1 MKNKIYQKI
10 VLCTTLLAVVC
21 LSILFFMQF
30 IRNVSV
36 GADNSRMKLE
46 VNLDKYINYNIS
58 DQDKGTLIQYDVK
71 VGNNEEELREYIPT
85 RESELNIGLNQID
98 GKYPYDVK
106 VVAKS
111 TEATNGKTEE
121 IQENYQY
128 DNTTGTV
135 VIKANNENENG
146 EPISSSEPSK
156 DAKDEYLVICY
167 YDTYIEQLIE
177 RELDIKISVKAS
189 LFEED
194 RLASA
199 EDELTGKVK
208 ENIGELTNISYNT
221 PDIANGYIKSNI
233 INGTNYD
240 TVYTEK
246 QSVLIS
252 KKESQEKIK
261 ILENNNFVKANNNN
275 SETEIDVENKG
286 DLVYKSTKIRKSD
299 ITRVLGLDGE
309 ISILDNNQNLI
320 ATINKDT
327 EFEQDGTVTIN
338 YENEPQAIII
348 KTSNIQNEGIL
359 NIENTKVIKSSMLEI
374 NNSKIKTVGSLIG
387 VRSETINETEK
398 KIEEYS
404 KEYENKIDIKDSKT
418 NVTLEVNNDQWT
430 NKQQNEITFDVY
442 TNANTINDNMLKN
455 PKIKIELPSQVEKVI
470 LGNSSVVYAN
480 GLELQDPYLETSKN
494 GNIVIVANLIG
505 EQTSYNDNSLG
516 LITDVKISATV
527 ILKKDIEGAIEN
539 VNLIY
544 ANQYTLDG
552 STEVE
557 EKSKQIKIEN
567 YKEEVSNQSEQII
580 ASNVGDTLN
589 TTSEKVDGLKV
600 EVVPVRGDT
609 TLKDGDTVYE
619 GEFIKYN
626 IKVTNTS
633 DKQIDN
639 VKVVGTIPEGTVYG
653 ELEADYE
660 NTFGKYEYS
669 FDENIKEKTIQIG
682 SLGAGEIS
690 TNFYEVKIND
700 LGDGEE
706 EKETLSNIKVF
717 VGDAEIT
724 NYQIK
729 NIIKSADVQVFLA
742 ARKNTIE
749 GMWTYALKVKSDIE
763 GVADLKLQLP
773 KEFVLRGITNA
784 DSYGEEN
791 PKVYEMQVSDDNL
804 ITTKINLT
812 TKEKEYI
819 IIGDIDS
826 LKAENQTEESKLYLN
841 AIAKVFV
848 NNTVY
853 SSNENRIEYNY
864 ENVSVSMTS
873 DNEGEEIKYEDEIEY
888 KIEVKSIGKKDYY
901 REDSSVT
908 TVNLKDYL
916 PEDVIPVSVTYQNWE
931 IDNITENEEAETYT
945 INNGYKKIEKTKE
958 INGRT
963 TDEKGNQ
970 LPDID
975 IDLFI
980 PFYESSTVIIKCKAG
995 LVEEKTR
1002 IENNATVSGDYILSK
1017 TTNTITHTILPYD
1030 YEDNQDPD
1038 NPDNP
1043 DNPDS
1048 PDSPDKPDDK
1058 NEKYS
1063 ISGIAWL
1070 DENEDGKRQTNEKLL
1085 DGITVMLVNTDNSSA
1100 IKAKQV
1106 TDANGSYKFS
1116 ELEKGKYII
1125 IFNYDTDTYSLT
1137 EYQKSGVSSSL
1148 NSDATTKEI
1157 TLLGTQT
1164 KAGVTDIID
1173 LGASIQNID
1182 IGLIKNKICDLKLDK
1197 YISKV
1202 TVKTNSG
1209 TKEQSYNN
1217 TQIAKVE
1224 IKSKEIQGAIIA
1236 VEYKIVITN
1245 EGEIPTSVNK
1255 VIDYFPDGLEFS
1267 SELNKSWTTTKNGEL
1282 TNASISNQKIDPG
1295 KSIELTLVATKTMTS
1310 NSTGTFANIA
1320 EIGQMSNSADI
1331 KDIDS
1336 TPGNKVESEDD
1347 YSRADLIISISTG
1360 AGLYISIILGIMLI
1374 IAIVVYL
1381 NVKFGI
1387 KRIAKISMFV
1397 MITVLTI
1404 FINMQDTFAADYKPW
1419 SSLPESASW
1428 EKTSESGHNGFAT
1441 FKASG
1446 YNITGYCAMQTY
1458 SSATGSGVKRYLD
1471 KDKDKDGNED
1481 KDRRVGTIKYHTEDA
1496 KSDEDIF
1503 LKKVNND
1510 EDVYVVNDGNK
1521 LKIGPFKIKG
1531 NATSYKYTIT
1541 GKDATG
1547 KNKTDYNPE
1556 VTDKTTNNGV
1566 TTFYLKINYTEDSIS
1581 NVKVTG
1587 YKKVTTI
1594 SKKDYKAAYA
1604 YYIPYSDAGTST
1616 TTWKCKMGH
1625 THTNWP
1631 ITSFYHN
1638 YPFQDVMTDDR
1649 YKWTEGGETKSEIKH
1664 KDLNW
1669 IIRNGDLEII
1679 KQDKNDSNVKLKD
1692 VELRVQCDE
1701 VNYNKTFKTG
1711 EDGKITLK
1719 NLKQGT
1725 YTITEL
1731 SNPHYGYTV
1740 MVTGSVKVKG
1750 GMKNTCTL
1758 GNQKQTGNL
1767 KIIKQD
1773 ADSEKNLE
1781 GVSFKIK
1788 RKDEN
1793 KYIQVKTGD
1802 DWKKDITGI
1811 VHIDDMKTVDTESE
1825 ATIFTTNSDGIIEV
1839 RNILKGTYY
1848 VEEVSVGDKYF
1859 GYEVDDDYITWSYTS
1874 TANKDNTGSGK
1885 GHIATVEVVARAS
1898 YNTKE
1903 PPKEENRNE
1912 IVVFKNKRKY
1922 IKLSGYAWEDKRV
1935 GGKDNKA
1942 GNEKCDVEEN
1952 TESNKEED
1960 KRLANVLVKL
1970 YSWEGKLLGQTITD
1984 EKGNYVFGT
1993 KSMADINGDGIISI
2007 VDATEITRVI
2017 SSGETNKYTNG
2028 LMDINND
2035 GKIDKADIEKLQ
2047 NIISLNEELI
2057 DVKIEDIYNSETK
2070 KAGYIEFTYNG
2081 LNYETVSVNVKEEN
2095 TNKVAEISSNSQNL
2109 VDKSIDGTYLDNR
2122 TSFNE
2127 SWAVIENNKKIDS
2140 DGNVDTLDYNHN
2152 NYASSLSYPGGVT
2165 GYNEQKYPIIVKD
2178 NTNNNIFNIT
2188 ARTETNTSE
2197 DASCK
2202 FFGQTKTMEMILS
2215 DKKQYIDTIEN
2226 INLGVKERAQPDL
2239 ALIKNIYSAKVI
2251 VNGYEHTYNY
2261 EDRFNKNTGENK
2273 NIDEFN
2279 PENNEEKTET
2289 NVRVKFNQKYG
2300 EKSFTR
2306 AIYPSDVK
2314 ETQDKD
2320 FSVKVVYKIT
2330 LKNES
2335 GVLYSKINSLVD
2347 YFDARYTIEEKGSI
2361 GTGYENGEI
2370 KDEINYKLD
2379 KSYQDAK
2386 YRKLIIDCNTK
2397 INPNESN
2404 RNIYVEYTLTRDS
2417 VKDILFDENWDEKTN
2432 IEGLENIVEIN
2443 SYSTYSDKDF
2453 TKNYAGIDTDSNP
2466 GNVDPENKT
2475 TYEDDTDY
2483 APGLML
2489 EVANPREIT
2498 GTVFEDKVVTEG
2510 GAGKERLGNGI
2521 FDDGK
2526 DGDTTISGV
2535 QVGLYKEADF
2545 IEDEN
2550 GVKLKSGVQPVG
2562 TTTYVGDNKDSTGK
2576 DGKFTIKDFVPGE
2589 YRIVYTWGD
2598 DKYTIEDY
2606 KSTIWTS
2613 ANKEKKKKNKKT
2625 WYRVN
2630 TNKRYSDAKDNYATR
2645 LKIDSGDTSIDK
2657 MDSMTNS
2664 MTFGVELK
2672 DDIYN
2677 RKTETSGIDKVT
2689 FSIENIDFGVIERPR
2704 QSIDVTKRVKSMKV
2718 TLANGQVIADAKII
2732 EKDGKLQLEEQA
2744 KGVAYIQPS
2753 ANASPKN
2760 GMIKAEID
2768 NELIQGATVEIKY
2781 EIKVQN
2787 NSEIDYDSEGYYC
2800 YGEKGGEIVKIKAS
2814 GVYDYLDNTMIVND
2828 ENTKWVTK
2836 TIENY
2841 NEEVSKPTVIEEYLH
2856 KYQSSSTDASGNT
2869 EIRIGYEKFEEQY
2882 SEAKGNWKIENIITA
2897 RKKRLA
2903 DKTILYNADLEKE
2916 LAPGESKNASL
2927 TASKILTNTDEIEL
2941 NNDIEITETTRNTR
2955 TGRKVTPKYTSLYD
2969 RGETVTITTPTG
2981 ENKNYIL
2988 ITIVAISFFV
2998 ILGTGVVFIKK
3009 KILK

>member
-71 VGNNEEELREYIPT
+71 VENNEEELREYIPT

-135 VIKANNENENG
+135 VIKASNQNENG

-167 YDTYIEQLIE
+167 YDTYIEQPIE

-189 LFEED
+189 LFEDD

-299 ITRVLGLDGE
+299 VTRVLGLDGE

-387 VRSETINETEK
+387 VRSETINETEQE
-398 KIEEYS
+398 IEVYS

-480 GLELQDPYLETSKN
+480 GLELQDPYLETNKN

-552 STEVE
+552 STQVE

-589 TTSEKVDGLKV
+589 TTSENVDGLKV

-653 ELEADYE
+653 ELEAEYE
-660 NTFGKYEYS
+660 NAFGKYEYS

-706 EKETLSNIKVF
+706 EKEILSNIKVY

-729 NIIKSADVQVFLA
+729 NIVKSADVQVFLA
-742 ARKNTIE
+742 ARKNITE
-749 GMWTYALKVKSDIE
+749 GMWTYVLKVKSNIE
-763 GVADLKLQLP
+763 EVADLKLQLP

-784 DSYGEEN
+784 DSYGDEN
-791 PKVYEMQVSDDNL
+791 SKVYEMQVSDDNL

-819 IIGDIDS
+819 IVGNIDS

-848 NNTVY
+848 NNAVY

-888 KIEVKSIGKKDYY
+888 KIEVKSIGQKDSYS
-901 REDSSVT
+901 EDNNVT

-945 INNGYKKIEKTKE
+945 INDGYKKVERTKE

-995 LVEEKTR
+995 LVEEKTK

-1043 DNPDS
+1043 DNPDG

-1125 IFNYDTDTYSLT
+1125 IFNYDTDTYSVT

-1217 TQIAKVE
+1217 TQLAKVE
-1224 IKSKEIQGAIIA
+1224 IKSKEIQGAIIV

-1255 VIDYFPDGLEFS
+1255 VIDYLPDGLEFS
-1267 SELNKSWTTTKNGEL
+1267 SELNKSWTTTKSGEF
-1282 TNASISNQKIDPG
+1282 TNTSFSNQKIDPG

-1310 NSTGTFANIA
+1310 NSTGTFTNIA
-1320 EIGQMSNSADI
+1320 EIGQMSNSDDI

-1347 YSRADLIISISTG
+1347 YSKADLIISISTG
-1360 AGLYISIILGIMLI
+1360 AVLYISIILGIILI

-1381 NVKFGI
+1381 NVKYGI
-1387 KRIAKISMFV
+1387 KRITKISMFV

-1404 FINMQDTFAADYKPW
+1404 FINVQDTFAANYKPW

-1428 EKTSESGHNGFAT
+1428 KETGVHTVNGNGYSAFT
-1441 FKASG
+1441 ASG
-1446 YNITGYCAMQTY
+1446 YGITGYCAMETFN
-1458 SSATGSGVKRYLD
+1458 SATGDGLKRHL
-1471 KDKDKDGNED
+1471 DGNG
-1481 KDRRVGTIKYHTEDA
+1481 RYNTITYDTEDA

-1541 GKDATG
+1541 GKDETG
-1547 KNKTDYNPE
+1547 KNKTNYNPE
-1556 VTDKTTNNGV
+1556 VTDETTNNGV

-1581 NVKVTG
+1581 NVRVTG
-1587 YKKVTTI
+1587 YKTVTTI
-1594 SKKDYKAAYA
+1594 SKKYYKAAFA
-1604 YYIPYSDAGTST
+1604 YYIPYSDAGTGT
-1616 TTWKCKMGH
+1616 TTWRCEMGH

-1631 ITSFYHN
+1631 ITSGYYN
-1638 YPFQDVMTDDR
+1638 YPYQDVLTYNR
-1649 YKWTEGGETKSEIKH
+1649 YKWTEGGEKKSTDKSHYVSWTIK
-1664 KDLNW
+1664 
-1669 IIRNGDLEII
+1669 NGDLEII

-1692 VELRVQCDE
+1692 VEVRVQCDA
-1701 VNYNKTFKTG
+1701 VNYDKTFKTG

-1740 MVTGSVKVKG
+1740 MATGSVKVKG

-1788 RKDEN
+1788 KKDEN

-1802 DWKKDITGI
+1802 GWKKDITGI
-1811 VHIDDMKTVDTESE
+1811 VHVDDMQTVDTENE

-1848 VEEVSVGDKYF
+1848 VEEVSVGDIYF

-1898 YNTKE
+1898 YNTTE
-1903 PPKEENRNE
+1903 PPREENRNE
-1912 IVVFKNKRKY
+1912 ILVFKNKRKY

-2007 VDATEITRVI
+2007 VDVTEITRVI

-2122 TSFNE
+2122 TSFNK

-2152 NYASSLSYPGGVT
+2152 NYASSLSYPGGIT

-2188 ARTETNTSE
+2188 ARTETNVDENS
-2197 DASCK
+2197 ASKK
-2202 FFGQTKTMEMILS
+2202 FFGQNKTIEEIC
-2215 DKKQYIDTIEN
+2215 KEGKDTIKN

-2239 ALIKNIYSAKVI
+2239 ALIKNIYSAKVT

-2273 NIDEFN
+2273 KIDEFN

-2453 TKNYAGIDTDSNP
+2453 TKSYAGIDSDSNP
-2466 GNVDPENKT
+2466 GSTIPGNKD

-2483 APGLML
+2483 APGLIL
-2489 EVANPREIT
+2489 EVANSREIT
-2498 GTVFEDKVVTEG
+2498 GTVFEDNAVDPTEG
-2510 GAGKERLGNGI
+2510 GTNRERLGNGK
-2521 FDDGK
+2521 FDDGEK
-2526 DGDTTISGV
+2526 TISGV

-2545 IEDEN
+2545 EEIKDEDGKIIDMQLE
-2550 GVKLKSGVQPVG
+2550 SGAKPVG
-2562 TTTYVGDNKDSTGK
+2562 TTTYEGDNKDSTGK
-2576 DGKFTIKDFVPGE
+2576 DGTFTIKDFVPGE

-2598 DKYTIEDY
+2598 DKYTVEDY

-2613 ANKEKKKKNKKT
+2613 ANKYEKENNKKT

-2630 TNKRYSDAKDNYATR
+2630 THIRYSDAKDNYATR
-2645 LKIDSGDTSIDK
+2645 LKIDSEDTSIDK

-2704 QSIDVTKRVKSMKV
+2704 QSIDVTKRAKSMKM
-2718 TLANGQVIADAKII
+2718 TLANGQVIADAKIV
-2732 EKDGKLQLEEQA
+2732 EKDGKLQLEQQV
-2744 KGVAYIQPS
+2744 KGVIYTEPS
-2753 ANASPKN
+2753 DKNNPKN
-2760 GMIKAEID
+2760 GQIKAEID
-2768 NELIQGATVEIKY
+2768 NELIQGSKVEIEY

-2787 NSEIDYDSEGYYC
+2787 NSEIDYDSERYYC
-2800 YGEKGGEIVKIKAS
+2800 YGEKVGEIVKIKAS
-2814 GVYDYLDNTMIVND
+2814 GVYDYLDNTMIAND
-2828 ENTKWVTK
+2828 ENTEWVTK

-2841 NEEVSKPTVIEEYLH
+2841 NEEVSKPTIMEEYF
-2856 KYQSSSTDASGNT
+2856 KYQSSSIDSSGNT
-2869 EIRIGYEKFEEQY
+2869 EIRVWYEEFKEQY
-2882 SEAKGNWKIENIITA
+2882 ATAIKNWKITEIKEA
-2897 RKKRLA
+2897 RKKKLV

-2916 LAPGESKNASL
+2916 IAPGESKNASL

-2941 NNDIEITETTRNTR
+2941 NNDVEITEVTRTAK

-2998 ILGTGVVFIKK
+2998 ILGTGIVFIKK

>member
-135 VIKANNENENG
+135 VIKASNENENG

-167 YDTYIEQLIE
+167 YDTYIEQPIE

-189 LFEED
+189 LFEDD

-299 ITRVLGLDGE
+299 VTRVLGLDGE
-309 ISILDNNQNLI
+309 ISILDTNQNLI

-387 VRSETINETEK
+387 VRSETINETEQE
-398 KIEEYS
+398 IEVYS

-480 GLELQDPYLETSKN
+480 GLELQDPYLETNKN

-552 STEVE
+552 STQVE
-557 EKSKQIKIEN
+557 EKNKQIKIEN
-567 YKEEVSNQSEQII
+567 YKEEVSNQSEQIV

-589 TTSEKVDGLKV
+589 TTSENVDGLKV

-653 ELEADYE
+653 ELEAEYE
-660 NTFGKYEYS
+660 NAFGKYEYS

-742 ARKNTIE
+742 ARKNITE
-749 GMWTYALKVKSDIE
+749 GMWTYALKVKSNIE
-763 GVADLKLQLP
+763 KVADLKLQLP

-784 DSYGEEN
+784 DSYGDEN
-791 PKVYEMQVSDDNL
+791 SKVYEMQVSDDNL

-819 IIGDIDS
+819 IIGNIDS

-888 KIEVKSIGKKDYY
+888 KIEVKSIGKKDSYS
-901 REDSSVT
+901 EDSNVT

-945 INNGYKKIEKTKE
+945 INDGYKKIEKTKE

-963 TDEKGNQ
+963 TDEEGNQ

-995 LVEEKTR
+995 LVEEKTK

-1030 YEDNQDPD
+1030 YEDNQEPD

-1125 IFNYDTDTYSLT
+1125 IFNYDTDTYSVT

-1217 TQIAKVE
+1217 TQLAKVE
-1224 IKSKEIQGAIIA
+1224 IKSKEIQGAIIV

-1255 VIDYFPDGLEFS
+1255 VIDYLPDGLEFS
-1267 SELNKSWTTTKNGEL
+1267 SELNKSWTTTKNGEF
-1282 TNASISNQKIDPG
+1282 TNTSISNQKIDPG

-1310 NSTGTFANIA
+1310 NSTGTFTNIA
-1320 EIGQMSNSADI
+1320 EIGQMSNSDDI

-1347 YSRADLIISISTG
+1347 YSKADLIISISTG
-1360 AGLYISIILGIMLI
+1360 AVLYISIILGIMLI
-1374 IAIVVYL
+1374 IAIAVYL
-1381 NVKFGI
+1381 NVKYGI

-1404 FINMQDTFAADYKPW
+1404 FINVQDTFAADYKPW

-1428 EKTSESGHNGFAT
+1428 EKTGEQGDGHAKFTAI
-1441 FKASG
+1441 G
-1446 YNITGYCAMQTY
+1446 YGITGYCAMETL
-1458 SSATGSGVKRYLD
+1458 SSAQGVNLKRHLHGRYEPITY
-1471 KDKDKDGNED
+1471 K
-1481 KDRRVGTIKYHTEDA
+1481 TEDA

-1503 LKKVNND
+1503 LERVNND

-1531 NATSYKYTIT
+1531 NATSYEYTII
-1541 GKDATG
+1541 GKDETG

-1556 VTDKTTNNGV
+1556 VTDETTNNGV

-1581 NVKVTG
+1581 NVRVTG
-1587 YKKVTTI
+1587 HKTVTTI
-1594 SKKDYKAAYA
+1594 SKKYYNAAFA
-1604 YYIPYSDAGTST
+1604 YYIPYPDAGTGT
-1616 TTWKCKMGH
+1616 RTWICKKGH
-1625 THTNWP
+1625 THTDWP

-1638 YPFQDVMTDDR
+1638 YPYQDVLTYNR
-1649 YKWTEGGETKSEIKH
+1649 YKWTEGGEKKSTDKSHYVSWTIKY
-1664 KDLNW
+1664 
-1669 IIRNGDLEII
+1669 GDLEII

-1692 VELRVQCDE
+1692 VEVRVQCDA
-1701 VNYNKTFKTG
+1701 VNYDKTFKTG

-1731 SNPHYGYTV
+1731 SNSYYGYNV
-1740 MVTGSVKVKG
+1740 MATGSVKVKG
-1750 GMKNTCTL
+1750 GMKNTYSL
-1758 GNQKQTGNL
+1758 KNEKQTGNL
-1767 KIIKQD
+1767 KIKKQD
-1773 ADSEKNLE
+1773 ADSGKILE
-1781 GVSFKIK
+1781 GVSFRIK
-1788 RKDEN
+1788 RKDKN
-1793 KYIQVKTGD
+1793 KYVQVKVGD

-1811 VHIDDMKTVDTESE
+1811 VHVDDMQTVDTENE

-1848 VEEVSVGDKYF
+1848 VEEVSVGDIYF

-1874 TANKDNTGSGK
+1874 TANEDNTGSGK
-1885 GHIATVEVVARAS
+1885 GHIATVEVGIIES
-1898 YNTKE
+1898 YNTTE
-1903 PPKEENRNE
+1903 TPREENINE
-1912 IVVFKNKRKY
+1912 TIVFKNKRKY
-1922 IKLSGYAWEDKRV
+1922 IKLSGYAWEDIV
-1935 GGKDNKA
+1935 FGKNSERIWLYSDNLNDNQDKKL
-1942 GNEKCDVEEN
+1942 NNVVVNLYKEN
-1952 TESNKEED
+1952 G
-1960 KRLANVLVKL
+1960 VKL
-1970 YSWEGKLLGQTITD
+1970 DTERITGYNKNGD
-1984 EKGNYVFGT
+1984 KIEDGSYVFGDYINEPGST
-1993 KSMADINGDGIISI
+1993 KI
-2007 VDATEITRVI
+2007 
-2017 SSGETNKYTNG
+2017 
-2028 LMDINND
+2028 
-2035 GKIDKADIEKLQ
+2035 KIDDLKGA
-2047 NIISLNEELI
+2047 
-2057 DVKIEDIYNSETK
+2057 
-2070 KAGYIEFTYNG
+2070 YIQFGYNG
-2081 LNYETVSVNVKEEN
+2081 LNYQTIDLSDQDYIE
-2095 TNKVAEISSNSQNL
+2095 KV
-2109 VDKSIDGTYLDNR
+2109 DGKSIKIENANTAVEFEETKSGYKDLR
-2122 TSFNE
+2122 EEFNNGY
-2127 SWAVIENNKKIDS
+2127 AVIENNCSKK
-2140 DGNVDTLDYNHN
+2140 
-2152 NYASSLSYPGGVT
+2152 
-2165 GYNEQKYPIIVKD
+2165 
-2178 NTNNNIFNIT
+2178 
-2188 ARTETNTSE
+2188 
-2197 DASCK
+2197 
-2202 FFGQTKTMEMILS
+2202 
-2215 DKKQYIDTIEN
+2215 
-2226 INLGVKERAQPDL
+2226 
-2239 ALIKNIYSAKVI
+2239 
-2251 VNGYEHTYNY
+2251 
-2261 EDRFNKNTGENK
+2261 
-2273 NIDEFN
+2273 
-2279 PENNEEKTET
+2279 
-2289 NVRVKFNQKYG
+2289 
-2300 EKSFTR
+2300 
-2306 AIYPSDVK
+2306 
-2314 ETQDKD
+2314 
-2320 FSVKVVYKIT
+2320 
-2330 LKNES
+2330 
-2335 GVLYSKINSLVD
+2335 
-2347 YFDARYTIEEKGSI
+2347 
-2361 GTGYENGEI
+2361 
-2370 KDEINYKLD
+2370 
-2379 KSYQDAK
+2379 
-2386 YRKLIIDCNTK
+2386 
-2397 INPNESN
+2397 
-2404 RNIYVEYTLTRDS
+2404 
-2417 VKDILFDENWDEKTN
+2417 
-2432 IEGLENIVEIN
+2432 
-2443 SYSTYSDKDF
+2443 
-2453 TKNYAGIDTDSNP
+2453 
-2466 GNVDPENKT
+2466 
-2475 TYEDDTDY
+2475 
-2483 APGLML
+2483 
-2489 EVANPREIT
+2489 
-2498 GTVFEDKVVTEG
+2498 
-2510 GAGKERLGNGI
+2510 
-2521 FDDGK
+2521 
-2526 DGDTTISGV
+2526 
-2535 QVGLYKEADF
+2535 
-2545 IEDEN
+2545 
-2550 GVKLKSGVQPVG
+2550 
-2562 TTTYVGDNKDSTGK
+2562 
-2576 DGKFTIKDFVPGE
+2576 
-2589 YRIVYTWGD
+2589 
-2598 DKYTIEDY
+2598 
-2606 KSTIWTS
+2606 
-2613 ANKEKKKKNKKT
+2613 
-2625 WYRVN
+2625 
-2630 TNKRYSDAKDNYATR
+2630 
-2645 LKIDSGDTSIDK
+2645 
-2657 MDSMTNS
+2657 
-2664 MTFGVELK
+2664 
-2672 DDIYN
+2672 
-2677 RKTETSGIDKVT
+2677 
-2689 FSIENIDFGVIERPR
+2689 
-2704 QSIDVTKRVKSMKV
+2704 
-2718 TLANGQVIADAKII
+2718 
-2732 EKDGKLQLEEQA
+2732 
-2744 KGVAYIQPS
+2744 
-2753 ANASPKN
+2753 
-2760 GMIKAEID
+2760 
-2768 NELIQGATVEIKY
+2768 
-2781 EIKVQN
+2781 
-2787 NSEIDYDSEGYYC
+2787 
-2800 YGEKGGEIVKIKAS
+2800 
-2814 GVYDYLDNTMIVND
+2814 
-2828 ENTKWVTK
+2828 
-2836 TIENY
+2836 
-2841 NEEVSKPTVIEEYLH
+2841 
-2856 KYQSSSTDASGNT
+2856 
-2869 EIRIGYEKFEEQY
+2869 
-2882 SEAKGNWKIENIITA
+2882 
-2897 RKKRLA
+2897 
-2903 DKTILYNADLEKE
+2903 
-2916 LAPGESKNASL
+2916 
-2927 TASKILTNTDEIEL
+2927 
-2941 NNDIEITETTRNTR
+2941 
-2955 TGRKVTPKYTSLYD
+2955 
-2969 RGETVTITTPTG
+2969 
-2981 ENKNYIL
+2981 
-2988 ITIVAISFFV
+2988 
-2998 ILGTGVVFIKK
+2998 
-3009 KILK
+3009 

>member
-71 VGNNEEELREYIPT
+71 VENNEEELREYIPT
-85 RESELNIGLNQID
+85 RESELNIVLNQID

-135 VIKANNENENG
+135 VIKASNENENG

-167 YDTYIEQLIE
+167 YDTYIEQPIE

-194 RLASA
+194 RFASA

-221 PDIANGYIKSNI
+221 PDITNGYIKSNI

-275 SETEIDVENKG
+275 SETEINVENNG

-299 ITRVLGLDGE
+299 VTRVLGLDGE

-387 VRSETINETEK
+387 VRSETINETEQE
-398 KIEEYS
+398 IEVYS

-494 GNIVIVANLIG
+494 GNIVIVANLVG
-505 EQTSYNDNSLG
+505 EQTSYNDNALG

-552 STEVE
+552 STQVE
-557 EKSKQIKIEN
+557 EKNKQIKIEN

-589 TTSEKVDGLKV
+589 TTSENVDGLKV

-706 EKETLSNIKVF
+706 EKEILSNIKVY

-729 NIIKSADVQVFLA
+729 NIIKSADVQVFLTSI
-742 ARKNTIE
+742 KNNIE
-749 GMWTYALKVKSDIE
+749 GMYTYKLNVKSNIE
-763 GVADLKLQLP
+763 GVAELKLQLP
-773 KEFVLRGITNA
+773 KEFNLKEMTNR
-784 DSYGEEN
+784 DGTQNGEESEEYVIN
-791 PKVYEMQVSDDNL
+791 ILDNNL
-804 ITTKINLT
+804 IDTKINLDK
-812 TKEKEYI
+812 KEKEYLF
-819 IIGDIDS
+819 IGIIDS
-826 LKAENQTEESKLYLN
+826 LKANNQTEDSKLYLK
-841 AIAKVFV
+841 AVAKIAV
-848 NNTVY
+848 NNKQY
-853 SSNENRIEYNY
+853 ESNENRIEYNY

-901 REDSSVT
+901 SEDSSVT

-916 PEDVIPVSVTYQNWE
+916 PDEVEPLSVTYENWE
-931 IDNITENEEAETYT
+931 ADITFNEETKEYDVSEYKAVKKTEEINVRRTDEDGNKLPDVDLDLSIPFYKT
-945 INNGYKKIEKTKE
+945 IYVTIKGKAGYVREKTK
-958 INGRT
+958 
-963 TDEKGNQ
+963 
-970 LPDID
+970 
-975 IDLFI
+975 
-980 PFYESSTVIIKCKAG
+980 
-995 LVEEKTR
+995 VENSA
-1002 IENNATVSGDYILSK
+1002 IVSGDYIISK
-1017 TTNTITHTILPYD
+1017 TTNIVSHIILPYD
-1030 YEDNQDPD
+1030 YEDNQD
-1038 NPDNP
+1038 PDNP

-1125 IFNYDTDTYSLT
+1125 IFNYDTDTYSAT

-1148 NSDATTKEI
+1148 NSDVTTKEI

-1173 LGASIQNID
+1173 LGASVQNID
-1182 IGLIKNKICDLKLDK
+1182 IGLIRNKICDLKLDK

-1202 TVKTNSG
+1202 TVKTKSG
-1209 TKEQSYNN
+1209 TKEQEYDN
-1217 TQIAKVE
+1217 TKLAKVE
-1224 IKSKEIQGAIIA
+1224 IKSKELQNAIVVA
-1236 VEYKIVITN
+1236 EYTIIVTN
-1245 EGEIPTSVNK
+1245 EGELPVSTVKIADYIPEG
-1255 VIDYFPDGLEFS
+1255 FQFS
-1267 SELNKSWTTTKNGEL
+1267 SELNKEWTTIKDGEVTSNINQTIKAGEDVKLKLILTK
-1282 TNASISNQKIDPG
+1282 S
-1295 KSIELTLVATKTMTS
+1295 MTS
-1310 NSTGTFANIA
+1310 NSTGTFINVS
-1320 EIGQMSNSADI
+1320 EIGDMTNSLGI

-1336 TPGNKVESEDD
+1336 TPGNDVSTEDD
-1347 YSRADLIISISTG
+1347 YSKAELIISVSTG
-1360 AGLYISIILGIMLI
+1360 VILYASVITGILIFITILI
-1374 IAIVVYL
+1374 LL
-1381 NVKFGI
+1381 NIKFGI
-1387 KRIAKISMFV
+1387 IKITKISMII
-1397 MITVLTI
+1397 MWSVLTI
-1404 FINMQDTFAADYKPW
+1404 FINTKDSLAVTYKEWKTLPEENVYW
-1419 SSLPESASW
+1419 YEAGSLP
-1428 EKTSESGHNGFAT
+1428 NGYSYFSVKDNQNNT
-1441 FKASG
+1441 IFG
-1446 YNITGYCAMQTY
+1446 DCARQNDNFN
-1458 SSATGSGVKRYLD
+1458 SSTGSGRNRYLHGMLE
-1471 KDKDKDGNED
+1471 KKEI
-1481 KDRRVGTIKYHTEDA
+1481 GTPKVKYSSFE
-1496 KSDEDIF
+1496 F
-1503 LKKVNND
+1503 QKKNND
-1510 EDVYVVNDGNK
+1510 EDVYVVKDGNK

-1581 NVKVTG
+1581 GVKIEG
-1587 YKKVTTI
+1587 IKKVTKTVTRHF
-1594 SKKDYKAAYA
+1594 KGRG
-1604 YYIPYSDAGTST
+1604 YYLPKTGNGITHENVSCLRSDCT
-1616 TTWKCKMGH
+1616 
-1625 THTNWP
+1625 
-1631 ITSFYHN
+1631 
-1638 YPFQDVMTDDR
+1638 
-1649 YKWTEGGETKSEIKH
+1649 IKH
-1664 KDLNW
+1664 SWPWSYPDGNW
-1669 IIRNGDLEII
+1669 GSHIIQDIYTQGYYVKEETTNSTENQSIPLEWTIKNGDLEII

-1692 VELRVQCDE
+1692 VEVRVQCDA
-1701 VNYNKTFKTG
+1701 VNYDKTFKTG

-1740 MVTGSVKVKG
+1740 MATGSVKVKG

-1788 RKDEN
+1788 KKDEN

-1802 DWKKDITGI
+1802 GWKKDITGI
-1811 VHIDDMKTVDTESE
+1811 VHVDDMKTVNTENE

-1848 VEEVSVGDKYF
+1848 VEEVSVGDIYF

-2007 VDATEITRVI
+2007 VDVTEITRVI

-2057 DVKIEDIYNSETK
+2057 DVKIEDIYNSKTK

-2095 TNKVAEISSNSQNL
+2095 TNKVAEISSNSQNQ

-2122 TSFNE
+2122 TSFNK

-2152 NYASSLSYPGGVT
+2152 NYASSLSYPGGIT

-2202 FFGQTKTMEMILS
+2202 FFGQNKTMEMILS
-2215 DKKQYIDTIEN
+2215 DKEQYIDTIEN

-2314 ETQDKD
+2314 ETQDKN

-2453 TKNYAGIDTDSNP
+2453 TKSYAGIDSDSNP
-2466 GNVDPENKT
+2466 GSTIPGNKD

-2483 APGLML
+2483 APGLIL
-2489 EVANPREIT
+2489 EVANSREIT
-2498 GTVFEDKVVTEG
+2498 GTVFEDNAVDPTEG
-2510 GAGKERLGNGI
+2510 GTNRERLGNGK
-2521 FDDGK
+2521 FDDGEK
-2526 DGDTTISGV
+2526 TISGV

-2545 IEDEN
+2545 EEIKDEDGKIIDMQLESEA
-2550 GVKLKSGVQPVG
+2550 KPVG
-2562 TTTYVGDNKDSTGK
+2562 TTTYGGDNKDSTGK
-2576 DGKFTIKDFVPGE
+2576 DGAFTIKDFAPGE
-2589 YRIVYTWGD
+2589 YRIVYFWGD
-2598 DKYTIEDY
+2598 GKYTIEDY

-2613 ANKEKKKKNKKT
+2613 DNKNEKDGNPNT

-2630 TNKRYSDAKDNYATR
+2630 TDKRYSDALDNYDTR
-2645 LKIDSGDTSIDK
+2645 LKIDRGDTSINK
-2657 MDSMTNS
+2657 MDSKTPTMV
-2664 MTFGVELK
+2664 FGVELA
-2672 DDIYN
+2672 DDIDN
-2677 RKTETSGIDKVT
+2677 KKTETSGIDKVT

-2704 QSIDVTKRVKSMKV
+2704 QSIDVTKRAKSMKV
-2718 TLANGQVIADAKII
+2718 ALANGQIIADSKII

-2787 NSEIDYDSEGYYC
+2787 NSEIDYDSERYYC
-2800 YGEKGGEIVKIKAS
+2800 YGEKVGEIVKIKAS
-2814 GVYDYLDNTMIVND
+2814 GIYDYLDNTMIAND

-2856 KYQSSSTDASGNT
+2856 KYQSSSTDASGRT
-2869 EIRIGYEKFEEQY
+2869 EIRTGYEQFTEQY
-2882 SEAKGNWKIENIITA
+2882 ATAIKNWEITEIKEA
-2897 RKKRLA
+2897 RKRRLA
-2903 DKTILYNADLEKE
+2903 DKTILHNANLEGE
-2916 LAPGESKNASL
+2916 IAPGDSKQASL